1 MDSSLRK
8 AKNILVKYNQEHL
21 LQFYNS
27 LNDSEKN
34 ILVNQILNIDF
45 EKILDLYN
53 NSKIYNK
60 CSIGMISPLKHINKS
75 NISKDEYNKYVSIGE
90 NFIQKSRFAVVTMAG
105 GQGTRLGIKGP
116 KGTFE
121 LDILPKKSLFEI
133 ICEKLKNANLK
144 YNISIPWY
152 IMTSTQ
158 NHEKTVNFFEERNYF
173 NYGKNNVIFF
183 KQSNLPLIDLDG
195 KLILAE
201 PYLINEGSNG
211 NGDVFKAMKNNNII
225 SDMKSK
231 DIELVFF
238 SGVDNV
244 LLKPVDPLFIG
255 LTLYNNK
262 EIAAK
267 TIFKENANSKDWV
280 FARKNNKPG
289 IINCSDFVEEITE
302 LKDENGNYLY
312 RELNILEHLFTINAI
327 EKVSTV
333 ELPYHLAFRKNPFVN
348 YEGMKQ
354 VPESPNTYKFETFIF
369 DAFNYFD
376 DIQLLR
382 VDDEEEFSPIKSFNG
397 KYNPER
403 AKIMYKKCYN
413 V

>member
-1 MDSSLRK
+1 MDSKLQK
-8 AKNILVKYNQEHL
+8 AKNILIKYNQEHL
-21 LQFYNS
+21 LQFYDN

-34 ILVNQILNIDF
+34 ILINQILNIDF

-60 CSIGMISPLKHINKS
+60 CSIGMISPLKHIDKLKL
-75 NISKDEYNKYVSIGE
+75 SKDELNKYINVGE
-90 NFIQKSRFAVVTMAG
+90 NFIKKSKLAVVTMAG

-116 KGTFE
+116 KGTYQ

-133 ICEKLKNANLK
+133 ICDKLKFANSK
-144 YNISIPWY
+144 YNILIPWY

-158 NHEKTVNFFEERNYF
+158 NHEKTVQFFEERNYF
-173 NYGKNNVIFF
+173 DYGKNNIIFF
-183 KQSNLPLIDLDG
+183 KQSNLPLIDLNG
-195 KLILAE
+195 KLILSE
-201 PYLINEGSNG
+201 LYLINEASNG

-231 DIELVFF
+231 NIELVFF
-238 SGVDNV
+238 SGIDNV

-255 LTLYNNK
+255 LMLYNNK
-262 EIAAK
+262 KIAAK
-267 TIFKENANSKDWV
+267 TIFKENANSKEWV
-280 FARKNNKPG
+280 FAKKNNKPS
-289 IINCSDFVEEITE
+289 IINCSDFVEEITN

-312 RELNILEHLFTINAI
+312 RELNILEHLFTITAI
-327 EKVSTV
+327 EKISNM

-354 VPESPNTYKFETFIF
+354 VPEIPNTYKFETFIF
-369 DAFNYFD
+369 DSFNYFD

-403 AKIMYKKCYN
+403 AKIMFKKCYN

>member
-1 MDSSLRK
+1 
-8 AKNILVKYNQEHL
+8 
-21 LQFYNS
+21 
-27 LNDSEKN
+27 
-34 ILVNQILNIDF
+34 
-45 EKILDLYN
+45 
-53 NSKIYNK
+53 
-60 CSIGMISPLKHINKS
+60 
-75 NISKDEYNKYVSIGE
+75 
-90 NFIQKSRFAVVTMAG
+90 
-105 GQGTRLGIKGP
+105 
-116 KGTFE
+116 
-121 LDILPKKSLFEI
+121 
-133 ICEKLKNANLK
+133 
-144 YNISIPWY
+144 
-152 IMTSTQ
+152 
-158 NHEKTVNFFEERNYF
+158 
-173 NYGKNNVIFF
+173 
-183 KQSNLPLIDLDG
+183 
-195 KLILAE
+195 
-201 PYLINEGSNG
+201 
-211 NGDVFKAMKNNNII
+211 MKNNNII

-302 LKDENGNYLY
+302 LKDENGDYLY
-312 RELNILEHLFTINAI
+312 RELNILEHLFTIKAI